1 MLHSCGMYLKPEKRR
16 ASHIVLYALLATRLE
31 VLMEEA
37 FGNDESG
44 ALFDA
49 LAKIPKSPLTT
60 GGLFG
65 RYYKAVVSDNVT
77 RGWLDSL

>member
-1 MLHSCGMYLKPEKRR
+1 
-16 ASHIVLYALLATRLE
+16 
-31 VLMEEA
+31 MEEA

-44 ALFDA
+44 APLDA
-49 LAKIPKSPLTT
+49 SAKIPKSPLTA